1 MPELSL
7 DLRRRIV
14 EAYAD
19 GRSGTYETTAQL
31 FGVGRATVSR
41 LLRRKRESGD
51 VEHKP
56 RGGNNPRR
64 VDLGWLRVH
73 AQTHPHARL
82 IDRIEDW
89 HRQSGVRVGLRA
101 MWTALRALGWTH
113 KKRHLWRA
121 SESAPTSKRNV
132 VRSSSSKR
140 GSTRRA

>member
-14 EAYAD
+14 EAYTT

-41 LLRRKRESGD
+41 LLRRKRETGD
-51 VEHKP
+51 VQHKP

-64 VDLGWLRVH
+64 VELQWLRAH
-73 AQTHPHARL
+73 ALAHPDARL
-82 IDRIEDW
+82 IDRIDDW

-101 MWTALRALGWTH
+101 MWMALHALGWTH
-113 KKRHLWRA
+113 KKRRLSPA
-121 SESAPTSKRNV
+121 SATVPTSKSNV
-132 VRSSSSKR
+132 VRSPRNKRSSTHL
-140 GSTRRA
+140 G